1 MDIMSQ
7 FELKCRRSPRRIV
20 LPESEDPRIIKAAS
34 IVSERSLAFPIL
46 VGEEMDIR
54 ARAREASV
62 DLSNAEIVSPG
73 NKDTMESF
81 VEEYLAMRGRKS
93 ISRRIAKRLLS
104 KNLLF
109 AAMMARMGQADG
121 VVAGAANLTASVIK
135 AGKLLIGLREGI
147 TEASSFFVMVVPGLD
162 PLIFADC
169 AVNPNPEP
177 ELLAQIAVS
186 SAASARSLL
195 SVEPR
200 VAMLSFSTKGSA
212 DHPDVR
218 KVARATEM
226 VRKLDPGLCV
236 DGEMQADA
244 AIVPE
249 IALRK
254 KAEAILGGRANVLI
268 FPDLDA
274 GNIAYKLVQHLARA
288 KAYGP
293 FLQGFRKPIN
303 DLSRGCTAEEIA
315 GSILVTSIQAGES
328 R

>member
-1 MDIMSQ
+1 MDVMSR

-20 LPESEDPRIIKAAS
+20 LPESEDPRIIEAAS
-34 IVSERSLAFPIL
+34 MVSERSLALPIL
-46 VGEEMDIR
+46 VGEEKDIR
-54 ARAREASV
+54 ARAMDASV
-62 DLSNAEIVSPG
+62 DLSKAEIVNPQ
-73 NKDTMESF
+73 NREAMESF
-81 VEEYLAMRGRKS
+81 VDEYIAMRGRMRITRS
-93 ISRRIAKRLLS
+93 IAKRLLS

-109 AAMMARMGQADG
+109 AAMMVRMGQADG

-135 AGKLLIGLREGI
+135 AGKLLIGLREGM
-147 TEASSFFVMVVPGLD
+147 TEASSFFIMVVPGFD

-218 KVARATEM
+218 KVARATEI
-226 VRKLDPGLCV
+226 VRKLDPNLCV
-236 DGEMQADA
+236 DGELQADS

-249 IALRK
+249 VAVRK
-254 KAEAILGGRANVLI
+254 KAEGILGGRANVLV

-274 GNIAYKLVQHLARA
+274 GNIAYKLVKHLARA

-293 FLQGFRKPIN
+293 FMQGFRKPIN

-315 GSILVTSIQAGES
+315 GAILVTSIQAGAG